1 MKMFKITRLKLIRAL
16 FAFLS
21 LLITKSSNGEQ
32 IKTTSHYTTASAGNL
47 IWLDVDGDGLQDA
60 GEPGVGGVFV
70 VLADQ
75 NGTGIVSTLT
85 DSSGN
90 YSFNNIDAG
99 TTGKNFKIWFKLPA
113 GYKFSPSSGF
123 IADRLNSDANVVTG
137 MTELFTLL
145 PGQQNTDIDAGII
158 SVSISTLPLH
168 RFQLTGRLSGRNVTL
183 KWVAENELGT
193 ENFVIERSVNGTTY
207 DAIALMQPTGPL
219 NVPTEYFHSDEN
231 LGLSLDNIIYYRIKA
246 MDREGRFAY
255 SNVVIIRANKN
266 VDIKIWP
273 NPVTDFVNITY
284 IAPATTTIDVSI
296 LNSLGKTV
304 RQSGYAV
311 SRGLNQVSVNDLKDL
326 SSGIYFIRIANKN
339 ANEVY
344 VQKISK

>member
-1 MKMFKITRLKLIRAL
+1 
-16 FAFLS
+16 
-21 LLITKSSNGEQ
+21 
-32 IKTTSHYTTASAGNL
+32 
-47 IWLDVDGDGLQDA
+47 
-60 GEPGVGGVFV
+60 
-70 VLADQ
+70 
-75 NGTGIVSTLT
+75 
-85 DSSGN
+85 
-90 YSFNNIDAG
+90 
-99 TTGKNFKIWFKLPA
+99 
-113 GYKFSPSSGF
+113 FSPASGF

-266 VDIKIWP
+266 AGMKIWP